1 MKQSRLARAN
11 IRKDLIFLSCF
22 WQPSQASSLGSLC
35 LTKWE
40 QRTMQD
46 ASLSECYGIHTSPTT
61 IPSSISSWNQ
71 STCSPSQTTQNGSV
85 DMFWVSGSTAWL
97 VLLFLLFFSNLN
109 IFKHLC
115 PEHQEPSE
123 EQLWN
128 PEALTA
134 PPNKAHGS
142 TL

>member
-1 MKQSRLARAN
+1 MKQSRLAQYQKRL
-11 IRKDLIFLSCF
+11 DLPILFLTAIAGFVTWLTLPHKMGAKNHARYIFV
-22 WQPSQASSLGSLC
+22 
-35 LTKWE
+35 
-40 QRTMQD
+40 
-46 ASLSECYGIHTSPTT
+46 SECYHIHTSPTT
-61 IPSSISSWNQ
+61 IPSSISSWKT
-71 STCSPSQTTQNGSV
+71 STCNPSQTTQNGSV
-85 DMFWVSGSTAWL
+85 DMSWVSGSTAWL
-97 VLLFLLFFSNLN
+97 VLLFFLFFSNLN
-109 IFKHLC
+109 ILKHLC